1 MSDAKPV
8 ILALTGKGGVG
19 KTSISA
25 AIVKLL
31 VKNFPGKRILAIDA
45 DPAVGL
51 ATVLHVQVD
60 KTIDEIRSEIV
71 ELLQEASPLEPVAG
85 EGTSRQVTRSTT
97 QLKGEV
103 KYRLMEALA
112 EQDGYAFLAIG
123 RPEAAGCYCKVNAY
137 LKELITMVADQ
148 FDYVVIDGEAG
159 IEQVNRRVMEKV
171 THLLLVTDA
180 SRKGCQVVQTIAEV
194 AKELVDFD
202 EVGVIANRIAST
214 ELVPLMDLGELPLL
228 SVILPDEEL
237 ALCDLK
243 GENVMLLP
251 EESGIVKGAEAALR
265 KLDILTF

>member
-1 MSDAKPV
+1 MSEAKPV

-19 KTSISA
+19 KTSVSA
-25 AIVKLL
+25 TIVKLL

-71 ELLQEASPLEPVAG
+71 ELLQRPS
-85 EGTSRQVTRSTT
+85 SST

-103 KYRLMEALA
+103 KYRLMDALA

-137 LKELITMVADQ
+137 LKELITLVADQ

-180 SRKGCQVVQTIAEV
+180 SKKGCQVVQTIAEV

-202 EVGVIANRIAST
+202 EVGVIANRIASK
-214 ELVPLMDLGELPLL
+214 ELVSLMDLGKLPLL

-243 GENVMLLP
+243 GENVMLLS
-251 EESGIVKGAEAALR
+251 EESRIVKGVRAALQ
-265 KLDILTF
+265 KLNILP